1 MRIYRHPADRV
12 PSLFVLGAF
21 AVQLATFFL
30 VDSLFLVALV
40 AIALM
45 LFSAV
50 PGAVAHNHNHRPVFL
65 RDGLNRGYDVLL
77 FLETGILPYAWTIH
91 HNLGHHKLYLDQ
103 SQDPAPWRHA
113 DGRVMSRLWYDI
125 TGALRIY
132 PEVFR
137 IGRRYPELMRR
148 FRRWAV
154 ISLAVLGV
162 FVLLDPVKAFILFI
176 APMPFMYL
184 GLLDNT
190 YMQHADL
197 DLSSEFTASRNTTS
211 RFYNLVSGNLGYHAV
226 HHIKP
231 NVHWSELPAWHEKLK
246 AQIPADLQC
255 GSVLLSTCSY
265 RHSRDGVPPVDT
277 RPVDP
282 VRELAQ
288 VLPVPEIPL
297 AARPAALARAD

>member
-12 PSLFVLGAF
+12 PSLFVLGLF
-21 AVQLATFFL
+21 FVQLTTFL
-30 VDSLFLVALV
+30 LADSLAVVALV
-40 AIALM
+40 AACLT
-45 LFSAV
+45 LLSAI

-77 FLETGILPYAWTIH
+77 FLETGVLPYAWTLH

-103 SQDPAPWRHA
+103 ARDPAPWRHA

-137 IGRRYPELMRR
+137 IGRAYPELLRR
-148 FRRWAV
+148 FKRWAV
-154 ISLAVLGV
+154 ISLVVLGV
-162 FVLLDPVKAFILFI
+162 FFLLDPAKALILFVV
-176 APMPFMYL
+176 PMPFMYL

-197 DLSSEFTASRNTTS
+197 DLASEYTASRNTTN

-226 HHIKP
+226 HHIRP
-231 NVHWSELPAWHEKLK
+231 SVHWSELPALHERMKGL
-246 AQIPADLQC
+246 IPAGLQC
-255 GSVLLSTCSY
+255 DSVLLSACNY

-277 RPVDP
+277 LPVDP
-282 VRELAQ
+282 LREIAQ
-288 VLPVPEIPL
+288 VLPPPEILP
-297 AARPAALARAD
+297 APRPAGAFQQD